1 MKLKYG
7 MNPHQDY
14 AELADNKSL
23 EFVNGSPSVINILD
37 ALNAWQLVRELDAAT
52 GMAAATSFKH
62 VTPSGSAV
70 GTDVTKGELLS
81 YNMQG
86 EVSSALGRAYLKA
99 RGSDRLASFGDFIG
113 LSRPVDVETAMII
126 KTEVSDGIIAP
137 GFEPEALEVLKAKKG
152 GKYVIFK
159 IDPDYSPD
167 PVEERTVFGMTLR
180 QKRND
185 LVVDESLLG
194 NVVTER
200 RDVPPEVKRNLLVG
214 MITLKYTQSNSIDVV
229 SNGHAIGIGSGQQS
243 RILCTELALSKA
255 NRWYQKTRLDFS
267 KVEFPD
273 GGRIKKTDKDQFLEQ
288 TRKDLYGDTL
298 SLSDL
303 PDLCLCSDGFF
314 PQTDN
319 IEAAHRNGVR
329 TIASP
334 MGSIRDGDIIE
345 RCNELGIVFV
355 NTGVRL
361 FHH

>member
-23 EFVNGSPSVINILD
+23 ELVNGSPSVINILD
-37 ALNAWQLVRELDAAT
+37 ALNAWQLVKELDAAT

-70 GTDVTKGELLS
+70 GTEISKNELLS
-81 YNMQG
+81 YNVQG
-86 EVSSALGRAYLKA
+86 EVSSVLGRAYLKA

-113 LSRPVDVETAMII
+113 LSRPVDIETAMII

-137 GFEPEALEVLKAKKG
+137 GFHPEALDILKAKKG
-152 GKYVIFK
+152 GKYVVFRIE
-159 IDPDYSPD
+159 PDYEPE
-167 PVEERTVFGMTLR
+167 PVEERTVFGMTIR

-194 NVVTER
+194 NVVTDR
-200 RDVPPEVKRNLLVG
+200 KDVPPEVKRNLLVG

-243 RILCTELALSKA
+243 RILCTELALAKA
-255 NRWYQKTRLDFS
+255 NRWYQKTLLDYS
-267 KVEFPD
+267 QIAFPNE
-273 GGRIKKTDKDQFLEQ
+273 GKIKKTEKDQFIDQ
-288 TRKDLYGDTL
+288 TRKSAYGDRT
-298 SLSDL
+298 SLSEL
-303 PDLCLCSDGFF
+303 SDLCLCSDGFF

-329 TIASP
+329 YIASP
-334 MGSIRDGDIIE
+334 MGSIRDGDIIDL
-345 RCNELGIVFV
+345 CNRLGIVFV
-355 NTGVRL
+355 NTGTRL